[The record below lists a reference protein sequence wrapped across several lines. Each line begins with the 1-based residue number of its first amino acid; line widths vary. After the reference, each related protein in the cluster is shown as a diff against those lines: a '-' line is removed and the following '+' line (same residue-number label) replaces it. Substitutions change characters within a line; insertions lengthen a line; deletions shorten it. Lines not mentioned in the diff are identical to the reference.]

1 VRQDESLSPAADR
14 MATNLAR
21 DRGQIKHRVLII
33 IDGVKMF
40 VKNWPDAHVLSEA
53 KHRKQLEAPLHFPQ

>member
-14 MATNLAR
+14 MATHLVR

-33 IDGVKMF
+33 IDGVKIL
-40 VKNWPDAHVLSEA
+40 VKNCLGRTRMSCL
-53 KHRKQLEAPLHFPQ
+53 KQSTANS